1 VGCVERER
9 GERQSGEK
17 RRPNG
22 FLPGLHD
29 RAGGHTSHA
38 RSGPTAARSTVSV
51 PSQRHTGTR
60 RVPRVRLRRSDARN
74 KRRKTRAL
82 FSSSSSPR
90 SSGTG
95 SAGAGPGARLSACA
109 SGWSCPHCP
118 GPGKVGGVVWVS
130 NETKAIGQTPIEV
143 GSARRVLS
151 ILSPLL
157 PHRTR
162 NRILAFLLYRP
173 RLLRTE

>member
-1 VGCVERER
+1 
-9 GERQSGEK
+9 
-17 RRPNG
+17 
-22 FLPGLHD
+22 
-29 RAGGHTSHA
+29 
-38 RSGPTAARSTVSV
+38 
-51 PSQRHTGTR
+51 
-60 RVPRVRLRRSDARN
+60 
-74 KRRKTRAL
+74 
-82 FSSSSSPR
+82 
-90 SSGTG
+90 
-95 SAGAGPGARLSACA
+95 
-109 SGWSCPHCP
+109 
-118 GPGKVGGVVWVS
+118 VVWVS